1 MHLLNLHNLT
11 VKEIPALEL
20 APIAVHEIVIEVL
33 FGALDPQKLKEG
45 HVSPPTWEEL
55 EKRFT
60 TLEKKQEDLTK
71 SVNEDQLLWHICI
84 RRFYGELNFWNALL
98 PWSRKPLPEGL
109 EAAPVKRPQQMDDC
123 LLTLL
128 ASPIVIHLLFKFT
141 DFFNRS
147 TQLFHRM
154 ILRIIVF
161 LGASIWLTKASLK
174 TNFEA
179 TTSALRL
186 HMAESFQQ
194 MRMQHWLAWKLSTFI
209 ISVSTGL
216 SRTTLA
222 LAAVNFGVRV
232 LPDTWTWDLTTSDPY
247 LKLLDA
253 DGNGELT
260 AQEVFDFVFSI
271 SNRIWQVCM
280 TSLLGFCLLRL
291 LKPPSDQIPWSE
303 VKGRKSRSKNAPK
316 SADGNDV
323 PSTSAQSVPL
333 PPMCQALSRVV
344 FAMQNPRNAELR
356 ILARRAA
363 MASRF
368 IDFLIIMAFFVWPW
382 TFLFGLRPRLIFAF
396 GGVGGLAVGLAA
408 RNVVGNLIAS
418 FLIQLNRPFVEG
430 DEIEHASK
438 NLIGVVEEIGII
450 NTHVNSRDGV
460 LVHVPNT
467 TLLDDVVVNMS
478 MRDFRTILESVYLV
492 PDSVESLSQLVED
505 IQHRLDTFEGLLQ
518 EEDVQRLL
526 RLRGGRI
533 KLFRPL
539 CMFDGY
545 CDLGLK
551 LTIYAFAKGSLSRRD
566 FQHLKS
572 RLMLSVHDIVLSQ
585 GVQIGQLATSDV
597 RRRRKTTNVAPKQ
610 RSSEK
615 SSEGND
621 DLFS

>member
-1 MHLLNLHNLT
+1 MEEQM
-11 VKEIPALEL
+11 KELCKRIAEGIP
-20 APIAVHEIVIEVL
+20 
-33 FGALDPQKLKEG
+33 
-45 HVSPPTWEEL
+45 EL

-71 SVNEDQLLWHICI
+71 SVNEELLERIA
-84 RRFYGELNFWNALL
+84 ALEQKVERH
-98 PWSRKPLPEGL
+98 PPEGKV
-109 EAAPVKRPQQMDDC
+109 EALCLRTSRRVQIGHFLNVARG